1 MQGSF
6 ISELFP
12 KHTPMEL
19 LIEHAKILS
28 EVTKDVKPLVEKYFN
43 HEDIGEL
50 VDRISDKESKADKIK
65 FKLRKMFH
73 KRIKT
78 PYTAKDLLEYL
89 HKQDFLIDSIED
101 ISKKLSLNRIDGLDE
116 EVQTLFLEL
125 VDVIIKAMGYLEEM
139 TENAKKAINT
149 SFAKKVLD
157 AEESDSVRIEDLEG
171 EVDKLSLK
179 IGKWIYSHKNKLNP
193 IDLIFFRELVL
204 LFVEIADEAENTA
217 ELLNALIK

>member
-6 ISELFP
+6 VSELFP

-19 LIEHAKILS
+19 LIEHAEILS

-43 HEDIGEL
+43 NEDIGEL

-73 KRIKT
+73 KKIKT
-78 PYTAKDLLEYL
+78 PYAAKDLLEYL

-101 ISKKLSLNRIDGLDE
+101 ISKKLSLNKIDGLDE
-116 EVQTLFLEL
+116 EVETLFLEL
-125 VDVIIKAMGYLEEM
+125 VDAIIKAMGYLEEM
-139 TENAKKAINT
+139 TENTKKAINT
-149 SFAKKVLD
+149 SFAKKVLN

-179 IGKWIYSHKNKLNP
+179 IGKWIYSHKNELNP